1 MAGIKDYST
10 TQADNTTLNGI
21 NVAEGMLPSQINNA
35 LRALMAN
42 TREWYNDSQWVIYGD
57 GDAAHTFAYVSGTSF
72 TIAGANV
79 TPIYEA
85 GRRVKI
91 VASTPGTIYGTIS
104 SSSFS
109 TNTTVNVTWDSG
121 TLSDE
126 SLVVYL
132 GVISKSNNSIP
143 TDVIDSANIKS
154 NAITSAK
161 IANGTIVAEDL
172 ASDSISTIKI
182 LDSNITTAKIA
193 DNAVTV
199 SKIADAAIIT
209 NAEASG
215 HTPDDNTFYTTSAA
229 DTRFYNADSGE
240 TINSGDSWSAS
251 DSYIA
256 TTAAI
261 DARITDLVDSVGGFF
276 PIDNEDSFPITNPNI
291 NDGTGTIVSIGD
303 AGGMVY
309 NRHWNFY

>member
-199 SKIADAAIIT
+199 AKIADAAIIT

-256 TTAAI
+256 TTAA
-261 DARITDLVDSVGGFF
+261 R
-276 PIDNEDSFPITNPNI
+276 
-291 NDGTGTIVSIGD
+291 
-303 AGGMVY
+303 
-309 NRHWNFY
+309 